1 MTDQKKSLRIAVRKF
16 APFESVVTKL
26 WDVFCS
32 ETGCD
37 FTLEAVPMDLLP
49 LHQAT
54 IEENG
59 LKNGEWD
66 IAHISSDWI
75 TEAYTS
81 GSVENLLPYV
91 RKNKP
96 EQFPEGWPDSLRQMQ
111 FINHEIAG
119 LPFHDGPEC
128 LIYRKD
134 LFQDPLYQHEYRR
147 QYGQDLMPPQT
158 WEQFL
163 NVAGFFQRPQQPLYG
178 AVFAAYP
185 DGHNAVFDFCL
196 QLWTRGGQLT
206 DGNGFVNINIDAAEE
221 GLKFYRQ
228 LLQQSGAVHPYCN
241 EYDSIKAG
249 EAFARGEVAM
259 MINWFGF
266 AAFCEIAESSNVKG
280 CVDIAE
286 IPHGLKG
293 ESVSLN
299 SYWIYTIGKGSKHK
313 ELSYEF
319 IKFAINKKNDKLL
332 TMEGGIGCRIS
343 TWHDEEVNNIVPFY
357 HKLEGLHRH
366 ARSLPAIPQWSQI
379 AVIIDGIMLK
389 TIGTDIPIPQLLNEG
404 QDQINKI
411 FDKHGHKV

>member
-1 MTDQKKSLRIAVRKF
+1 MPDQKKHLRIAVRKF
-16 APFESVVTKL
+16 APFESAITKL
-26 WDVFCS
+26 WKAFCR

-37 FTLEAVPMDLLP
+37 FILEAVPMDLLP
-49 LHQAT
+49 LHRAT
-54 IEENG
+54 IEANG
-59 LKNGEWD
+59 LKTGEWD

-81 GSVENLLPYV
+81 GSVENLLPYI

-96 EQFPEGWPDSLRQMQ
+96 EQFPEGWPDSLLQMQ
-111 FINHEIAG
+111 FINQEITG

-134 LFQDPLYQHEYRR
+134 LFGDPLYQNEYHKKC
-147 QYGQDLMPPQT
+147 GQDLMPPQT

-163 NVAGFFQRPQQPLYG
+163 SVAVFFQRSQQPLYG

-196 QLWTRGGQLT
+196 QLWTRGGSLT
-206 DGNGFVNINIDAAEE
+206 DDNGFVNINIDAAKES
-221 GLKFYRQ
+221 LIFYRQ
-228 LLQQSGAVHPYCN
+228 LLQAKAIHPCCK

-249 EAFARGEVAM
+249 EAFARGEAAM

-266 AAFCEIAESSNVKG
+266 AAFCEIAESSRVKR
-280 CVDIAE
+280 CVEIAN
-286 IPHGLKG
+286 IPHGSAG

-299 SYWIYTIGKGSKHK
+299 SYWIYTIGKGSQHK

-332 TMEGGIGCRIS
+332 TMEGGVGCRIS
-343 TWHDEEVNNIVPFY
+343 TWHDEEVNKIIPFY
-357 HKLEGLHRH
+357 FKLESLHRH
-366 ARSLPAIPQWSQI
+366 ARNLSAIPQWPQI
-379 AVIIDGIMLK
+379 AEIIDSVMVK
-389 TIGTDIPIPQLLNEG
+389 TIGTDIPILKILNEG

-411 FDKHGHKV
+411 FDKWI